1 MTESQPIAPDN
12 QEATNNK
19 LITVVIALVVL
30 AVVAAAVYFY
40 LGKQKNEQVTVE
52 PQIVVT
58 EPEIIPEPIVEVQPE
73 PEVQEAP
80 EPLVELPEIVEEP
93 VVEEAP
99 KVELP
104 LLDNS
109 DSWIKEK
116 LSSLTWRK
124 ELLRLVIDDDMVR
137 RLVVFT
143 DNFAQGLVSY
153 EYSPL
158 AQPQIKFS
166 ATKIVND
173 TTGDNTGSGVN
184 SDGDALPAKASNALA
199 TEKWQWDEAQTARF
213 KLYVDL
219 LRSFEPEQLATWY
232 FELKPLI
239 DQAYAELGYEDQ
251 DFTEVLQ
258 DAVVRVLD
266 MEFPSNDVTLVR
278 PSVMYKYDDK
288 ELEQLPEADKLLLRV
303 GKGNLLVIKSFL
315 LEFNDALSRAEA
327 EQE

>member
-12 QEATNNK
+12 QETTNNK
-19 LITVVIALVVL
+19 LITVVIAFVVL

-40 LGKQKNEQVTVE
+40 LDTQKNEQVPVE

-58 EPEIIPEPIVEVQPE
+58 EPEVVPEPIVEVPPA

-93 VVEEAP
+93 VIEETP

-109 DSWIKEK
+109 DNWIKER

-166 ATKIVND
+166 ATKIASGSAND
-173 TTGDNTGSGVN
+173 SADDINR
-184 SDGDALPAKASNALA
+184 DGDALPAQSGNALA
-199 TEKWQWDEAQTARF
+199 PEQWLWDEAQTARF

-251 DFTEVLQ
+251 EFTQVLQ

-266 MEFPSNDVTLVR
+266 MEFPSNDVTLIR
-278 PSVMYKYDDK
+278 PSVMYKYADK
-288 ELEQLPEADKLLLRV
+288 DLEQLPQADKLLLRV

-315 LEFNDALSRAEA
+315 LEFSDALSRAEA
-327 EQE
+327 QQE

>member
-1 MTESQPIAPDN
+1 MTESQPLSSQVPEKLESKSSRWIIAS
-12 QEATNNK
+12 T
-19 LITVVIALVVL
+19 LIVTIGAAAYFFLSYTEVAPSPVEPI
-30 AVVAAAVYFY
+30 VVAQPPEQDVQPEEIVEPVAEEI
-40 LGKQKNEQVTVE
+40 QEQVVE
-52 PQIVVT
+52 AA
-58 EPEIIPEPIVEVQPE
+58 PEPIVE
-73 PEVQEAP
+73 
-80 EPLVELPEIVEEP
+80 LPQIVETPEA
-93 VVEEAP
+93 EEAP

-104 LLDNS
+104 MLDNS
-109 DSWIKEK
+109 DGWVKQK
-116 LSSLTWRK
+116 LSELTWRK

-158 AQPQIKFS
+158 AKPQTKFS
-166 ATKIVND
+166 ATDLTDKD
-173 TTGDNTGSGVN
+173 ADAPTLPSNTDKEQNESAITEQQWLW
-184 SDGDALPAKASNALA
+184 DDAQS
-199 TEKWQWDEAQTARF
+199 ARF

-258 DAVVRVLD
+258 DALVRVLD
-266 MEFPSNDVTLVR
+266 MEFPSDDVLLVR
-278 PSVMYKYDDK
+278 PSVMYKYADQ

-303 GKGNLLVIKSFL
+303 GKDNLLVIKSFL
-315 LEFNDALSRAEA
+315 LEFSDALSRAQA
-327 EQE
+327 AQ